1 MSDIIGTL
9 EQPVKTQSLDK
20 NRTMK
25 KTILGWTLWIIG
37 IAMILGY
44 DYFSRMQDGS
54 IHSGAVA
61 DQTMTML
68 LMGLASCLALVLYQA
83 TEKYPLYLRIS
94 LVLVQL
100 AGGYLLLVGVS
111 IGYMC
116 GSGIGCF

>member
-1 MSDIIGTL
+1 
-9 EQPVKTQSLDK
+9 
-20 NRTMK
+20 MK
-25 KTILGWTLWIIG
+25 KTILGWLLWIIG

-44 DYFSRMQDGS
+44 DYFSRTQDGS

-83 TEKYPLYLRIS
+83 TEKYPLYIRIS

-100 AGGYLLLVGVS
+100 AAGYLVLAGISV
-111 IGYMC
+111 GYMC
-116 GSGIGCF
+116 GTGIGCI